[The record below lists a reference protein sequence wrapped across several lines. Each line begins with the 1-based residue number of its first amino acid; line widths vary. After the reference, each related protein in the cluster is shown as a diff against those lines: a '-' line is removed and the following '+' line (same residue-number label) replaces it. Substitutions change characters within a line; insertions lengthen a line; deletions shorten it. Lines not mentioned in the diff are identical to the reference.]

1 MYSLKKRTILQA
13 VLGFGG
19 AFTDS
24 ATLNIM
30 NLSPSAQ
37 DKLIKSY
44 FGPEGKSVVVVA
56 AVVVVVV
63 VVFQIFENIN
73 QNNKKKK
80 KRQINFLT
88 VKPLKKVTW

>member
-24 ATLNIM
+24 ATMNIV

-56 AVVVVVV
+56 VVVVV

-73 QNNKKKK
+73 QNNKKKEK
-80 KRQINFLT
+80 MT
-88 VKPLKKVTW
+88 D